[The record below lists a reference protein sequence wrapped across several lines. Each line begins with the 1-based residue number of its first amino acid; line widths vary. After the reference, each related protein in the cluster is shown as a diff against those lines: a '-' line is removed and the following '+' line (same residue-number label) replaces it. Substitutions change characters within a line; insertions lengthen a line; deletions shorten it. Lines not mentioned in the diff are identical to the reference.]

1 MRIGILGAS
10 GFLGGALSRFL
21 ADKGHDVVGFVFNPS
36 LTREDGI
43 SYLSVAN
50 LISRSAPDELN
61 FDVVIN
67 VAARRSTRSAPL
79 SDEEVRHFTFEIP
92 KDVIKATASE
102 KTLVINASTYIQ
114 NFEGESGRTVDSYG
128 AAKEELSSFLQSN
141 SELKSFRTLDL
152 FLFTIFGPGDRPTH
166 LVPSLL
172 QAAKTGEPISLS
184 PGHQLMNL
192 IYVDDVVR
200 NLSNALNFTSH
211 DKYQKH
217 YLWGDSYFSVREL
230 VSTIEKTIQSPI
242 KCEWSS
248 RDYAGHEMHKVWPIP
263 MTQLPNFEERIDL
276 EEGIRMLW
284 NQK

>member
-21 ADKGHDVVGFVFNPS
+21 ASEGHEVVGFVFNSS
-36 LTREDGI
+36 LAHEEGI
-43 SYLSVAN
+43 SYLSVTD
-50 LISRSAPDELN
+50 LIRKNAPAEFN
-61 FDVVIN
+61 FDAIVN
-67 VAARRSTRSAPL
+67 VAARRSTRTTPL
-79 SDEEVRHFTFEIP
+79 SDEEVRRFTFEIP
-92 KDVIKATASE
+92 RDVIESAASA

-128 AAKEELSSFLQSN
+128 AAKEELSSFLKTD

-166 LVPSLL
+166 LVPSLI
-172 QAAKTGEPISLS
+172 QAAKTGETISLS

-200 NLSNALNFTSH
+200 NLRNALRFASS
-211 DKYQKH
+211 DKYTKH
-217 YLWGDSYFSVREL
+217 YLWNDNYFSVREL
-230 VSTIEKTIQSPI
+230 VSTIEETIQLPI
-242 KCEWSS
+242 HCEWGG
-248 RDYAGHEMHKVWPIP
+248 RGYAGHEMHKVWPIP
-263 MTQLPNFEERIDL
+263 MTQLPNFEERIGL
-276 EEGIRMLW
+276 AEGIRMLW